1 MLKDNKIIHV
11 LRYGLSALAIY
22 LVFFKFGVVSV
33 GIDSG
38 INVKSDYIFKGVDV
52 KPETITQSNFP
63 TFAAKLRKILGHFSL
78 FVASGIFTTWS
89 LVLVGDPK
97 KKFLQVLYSICV
109 GAFIAFLSELFQLF
123 TADRS
128 GNFKDV
134 GIDVSGYLVGVFL
147 LILIYLIV
155 KLIQKIK
162 SNKKKKSS

>member
-1 MLKDNKIIHV
+1 MKKRKVLTFIVIII
-11 LRYGLSALAIY
+11 ALAINIFI
-22 LVFFKFGVVSV
+22 LVNAC
-33 GIDSG
+33 
-38 INVKSDYIFKGVDV
+38 INGEASAQESNQIAHTTADVINTV

-89 LVLVGDPK
+89 LVLVGDSK
-97 KKFLQVLYSICV
+97 KKFFQVLYSICV

-123 TADRS
+123 TAGRS
-128 GNFKDV
+128 GNFRDV